1 MFECFQGLASFYRRL
16 IRNFDT
22 IMAPMTEVIK
32 GTSFKWMPKAQLTF
46 EEIKNKLTQALM
58 LALPCFIRG

>member
-1 MFECFQGLASFYRRL
+1 
-16 IRNFDT
+16 
-22 IMAPMTEVIK
+22 MAPMTEVIK